1 MSMRGEIISEE
12 YKNMVWVRD
21 DNGGEYV
28 CYARDLKSAAHVSEN
43 EKEHCLDTSLVLGPN
58 W

>member
-1 MSMRGEIISEE
+1 MRGEIISEE
-12 YKNMVWVRD
+12 YKNKVWVRD
-21 DNGGEYV
+21 DKGGEYV
-28 CYARDLKSAAHVSEN
+28 CYAKDLKSAGHVSEN

>member
-21 DNGGEYV
+21 DKGGEYV
-28 CYARDLKSAAHVSEN
+28 CYAKDLNSAGHVSEK